1 VSRPRTQNRADI
13 RSERISLAVTP
24 ATYAGLRTL
33 AEINGTSVNDLI
45 NSVVEQLVERNA
57 VTIRNFDEARAR
69 AENAVVWDVPFKPKT
84 IDIAAQVVE
93 GGDAN
98 ENS

>member
-1 VSRPRTQNRADI
+1 MSRPRTQNRADI

-57 VTIRNFDEARAR
+57 VTIRDFDEARAR

-84 IDIAAQVVE
+84 IDVAAQIE
-93 GGDAN
+93 GGDAS
-98 ENS
+98 ENP

>member
-1 VSRPRTQNRADI
+1 MSRPRTQNRADI

>member
-1 VSRPRTQNRADI
+1 MSRPRTQNRADI

-84 IDIAAQVVE
+84 IDVAAQIA
-93 GGDAN
+93 GGDAS
-98 ENS
+98 ENP

>member
-1 VSRPRTQNRADI
+1 MSRPRTQNRADI

-45 NSVVEQLVERNA
+45 NSVVEQLFERNA
-57 VTIRNFDEARAR
+57 DTIRDFDEARAR
-69 AENAVVWDVPFKPKT
+69 AANAVVWDVPFKPDI
-84 IDIAAQVVE
+84 IDVAAQVVA
-93 GGDAN
+93 GGAAR
-98 ENS
+98 ENP